1 MKSKLQ
7 IKVVFTVQRCVLI
20 LNVKTA
26 LNKANVTSD
35 DIHDLST
42 GRQQITCTTG
52 KTSMLIFINFLKRIA
67 CNSKGK
73 LTCFCCF
80 YTKNSKYITIS

>member
-42 GRQQITCTTG
+42 GRQQITTG

-80 YTKNSKYITIS
+80 YTKNLKYITIS

>member
-7 IKVVFTVQRCVLI
+7 IKVVFTVQRCVLL

-42 GRQQITCTTG
+42 GRQQITTG
-52 KTSMLIFINFLKRIA
+52 
-67 CNSKGK
+67 
-73 LTCFCCF
+73 
-80 YTKNSKYITIS
+80 